1 MIVIRIRT
9 QQDASCED
17 VLILLFQ
24 DYEDVLKELKLLP
37 QLDASNA
44 HALFLLH
51 LIFNELLTNCP
62 LQLPSALPLIFLIL
76 IKLCGFWINEALPRI
91 LYYDDF
97 SFFHILNVLL
107 IQILAFL
114 LLLERTKY
122 VINVLPQLNL
132 LLLF

>member
-62 LQLPSALPLIFLIL
+62 LQLPGALPLIFLIL
-76 IKLCGFWINEALPRI
+76 IKLCGF
-91 LYYDDF
+91 
-97 SFFHILNVLL
+97 
-107 IQILAFL
+107 
-114 LLLERTKY
+114 
-122 VINVLPQLNL
+122 
-132 LLLF
+132 

>member
-1 MIVIRIRT
+1 MIVIRIHT
-9 QQDASCED
+9 QQDTSCED

-24 DYEDVLKELKLLP
+24 DYEDVLKEIKLLP
-37 QLDASNA
+37 QLDASNV
-44 HALFLLH
+44 HALFLLD

-62 LQLPSALPLIFLIL
+62 LQLSGVLPLTFLIL

-114 LLLERTKY
+114 LLLEHFKY
-122 VINVLPQLNL
+122 VINVLPRLNL
-132 LLLF
+132 LVLF